1 MEKQILRG
9 ITVLILIAGIA
20 MMALLVSAHAQ
31 TAASVVADIPFDF
44 AVGGKSLSAGEYSV
58 KALNDSGV
66 ALVFRNRDS
75 NQAVIRLTNSIHSAK
90 VPKQT
95 KLVFRRYGQR
105 YFLSQVWTAGD
116 QTGRQLLKSREERD
130 IETQLAA
137 IPSRNELAQSSYET
151 IEIVAM
157 VR

>member
-31 TAASVVADIPFDF
+31 AASSVVADIPFDF
-44 AVGGKSLSAGEYSV
+44 GVGGRSLSAGEYSV
-58 KALNDSGV
+58 KALMDDGG
-66 ALVFRNRDS
+66 ALIVRNRDS
-75 NQAVIRLTNSIHSAK
+75 NEAAIRLTNSVNAGT
-90 VPKQT
+90 VPTTT

-105 YFLSQVWTAGD
+105 YFLSQVWTAGER
-116 QTGRQLLKSREERD
+116 TGRQLLKSREERD

-137 IPSRNELAQSSYET
+137 IPSRNELALSSYET